1 MRVSN
6 SRIRKFWSSSPRG
19 KPLISAFTV
28 TFRGCASV
36 FSRQWRNTPA
46 ESPWTSRRWKEFAK
60 DLDPSAL
67 TDPSKLEALMQ
78 QGTFEPQNTPEQ
90 KAALER
96 LETLLALVEGW
107 VETVVTAALGE
118 RLPGVAAMSET
129 LRRRRATGGP
139 AEQTFATLVG
149 LELRPRKVR

>member
-1 MRVSN
+1 MD
-6 SRIRKFWSSSPRG
+6 F
-19 KPLISAFTV
+19 SAM
-28 TFRGCASV
+28 
-36 FSRQWRNTPA
+36 
-46 ESPWTSRRWKEFAK
+46 EEFAK

-118 RLPGVAAMSET
+118 RLPGVGAMSET

-139 AEQTFATLVG
+139 AEQT
-149 LELRPRKVR
+149 LRHWSDSNFVLARSAKRPDCGRSSPRKPVWILATASGHIPT